1 MSSPTPPSAP
11 AQDEYG
17 VLQTRNIKEVAFGQ
31 YTFDTWYGNGAYFAS
46 ARGGQLGTEA
56 ATMPRKRDGLPS
68 TSGFWLETLY
78 LCDFCFK
85 YTSNKAKMG
94 LHMSTCPL
102 NKPFPPVG
110 TLVYADTRGKHLIKK
125 VRGFRNELFCQNL
138 SLFGKL
144 FLDDKSVYYNVEA
157 YDFYILY
164 GVSKEH
170 EKQNLMNS
178 DVTYRPMGFYSK
190 EVTAWEPDN
199 NLACICI
206 FPPYQRLHLGLLL
219 IEFLYAA
226 AEASGQLPLGPEFPL
241 SPYGK
246 QLYLRYWGKR
256 IAFELMNSFTDDL
269 ITLGQLA
276 VQTGFRRED
285 ILFALEHMGI
295 LYTATEQSVASLR
308 SSSASGS
315 SAGSLTKSSLSRSK
329 GVYFYLPFTRLQK
342 LDNQAR
348 RGPKSTIS
356 KLPEVAYSILIE
368 ALLEWCEHNNVDTEI
383 LSTMLNRNALLL

>member
-11 AQDEYG
+11 IQDEYG
-17 VLQTRNIKEVAFGQ
+17 VLQTRNIREVAFGQ
-31 YTFDTWYGNGAYFAS
+31 FTFDTWYGNGAYFAG
-46 ARGGQLGTEA
+46 ARSGQLGTES

-68 TSGFWLETLY
+68 TTGFWLETLY
-78 LCDFCFK
+78 VCDFCFK
-85 YTSNKAKMG
+85 YTSDKAKMG
-94 LHMSTCPL
+94 LHLSTCSL
-102 NKPFPPVG
+102 NRPFPPIG
-110 TLVYADTRGKHLIKK
+110 TLVYADTRGKRLIKK

-157 YDFYILY
+157 YDFYVLY
-164 GVSKEH
+164 GVSGEH
-170 EKQNLMNS
+170 EKQNLMNA
-178 DVTYRPMGFYSK
+178 DVTYRPMGFFSK

-256 IAFELMNSFTDDL
+256 IAFELMNSFTDEFV
-269 ITLGQLA
+269 TLGQLA
-276 VQTGFRRED
+276 VLTGFRRED

-295 LYTATEQSVASLR
+295 LYMSEQSVDSLR
-308 SSSASGS
+308 KSGGGDS
-315 SAGSLTKSSLSRSK
+315 TPSKGSLSRSK
-329 GVYFYLPFTRLQK
+329 GVYFYFPFTRLQK
-342 LDNQAR
+342 LDNRAKK
-348 RGPKSTIS
+348 GPKSS
-356 KLPEVAYSILIE
+356 HPKLPKVGFSILIE
-368 ALLEWCEHNNVDTEI
+368 ALLEWCEENNVDTEI
-383 LSTMLNRNALLL
+383 LSTMLDRNSLLL